1 MTDIHY
7 QLAQPDRTVAEGD
20 SWGVIL
26 PAGDVNLTVISE
38 RAPSLIRLDAG
49 MLQIVDEKGEIQ
61 KRFFVKEGI
70 ATVANDVCVVAS
82 ENIIPFGDI
91 SIDEALQKAKDD
103 AFYQTIVDCLSSVKN
118 R

>member
-49 MLQIVDEKGEIQ
+49 MLQIVDEKGEI
-61 KRFFVKEGI
+61 
-70 ATVANDVCVVAS
+70 
-82 ENIIPFGDI
+82 
-91 SIDEALQKAKDD
+91 
-103 AFYQTIVDCLSSVKN
+103 
-118 R
+118 